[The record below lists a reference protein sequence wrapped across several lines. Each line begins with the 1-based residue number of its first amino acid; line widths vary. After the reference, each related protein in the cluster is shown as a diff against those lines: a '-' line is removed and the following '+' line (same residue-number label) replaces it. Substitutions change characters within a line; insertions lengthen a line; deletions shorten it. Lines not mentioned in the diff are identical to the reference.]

1 MCRPAPLLRSAGESF
16 LLAAPQTLGL
26 LVTAP
31 APEHPRAA
39 LGTAVEGGT
48 REAQLKCYIWGE
60 EVELLIVT

>member
-1 MCRPAPLLRSAGESF
+1 MRRPAPLLRSAGESF
-16 LLAAPQTLGL
+16 LLAAPQTSGL

-31 APEHPRAA
+31 APEHPRAS
-39 LGTAVEGGT
+39 LGTATEGGT

>member
-1 MCRPAPLLRSAGESF
+1 MRRPAPLLRSAGESF
-16 LLAAPQTLGL
+16 LPTTPQTSGL

-39 LGTAVEGGT
+39 LGTATEGGT

>member
-1 MCRPAPLLRSAGESF
+1 MRRPAPLLRSAGESF
-16 LLAAPQTLGL
+16 LPTTPQTSGL

-39 LGTAVEGGT
+39 LGTATEGGT
-48 REAQLKCYIWGE
+48 REAQLKCYIWGD